1 MKDMNIK
8 IISKKVKLLSKIF
21 TVILILKINKLQKIY
36 LLSLDKVKLLVF
48 SLVNKNKQ
56 MKILNKLKKYQ
67 KKEPYQQSLLLIQIN
82 INSKLQKKR

>member
-1 MKDMNIK
+1 MNIK